1 MNRRTFLASSV
12 AGIGG
17 TSIAIHADEPVP
29 RSNLGLLLYSY
40 GIRARRDARKEFAL
54 PANFLS
60 FAYERGANAV
70 QLALGIC
77 DEKDCLAIRRL
88 AEKREM
94 AIEGIVAPP
103 KDTAIDRER
112 FDSELKTAQA
122 CGAIVMRMV
131 MLGGRRY
138 EVFQRAEDY
147 PAFAKQ
153 ATTTLKQS
161 EPIAARYKVQL
172 AVENHKDLRIDE
184 LIQLIKTIS
193 SEWVGICLDTGNN
206 LALLE
211 DPLATVTALAAHTR
225 TVHLKD
231 IAFEEAPEGFRMAEV
246 PLGQG
251 SLDLPLIVKTIR
263 QANPKVR
270 FQLEMITR
278 DPLLIPCLQD
288 KYWATLERVPGSDL
302 ARTLAMVRKLAVS
315 HPLPRLT
322 KMSPPEQIEL
332 EDRQVRES
340 FRNASKSKLIA
351 Y

>member
-1 MNRRTFLASSV
+1 MHRRTFLASSV
-12 AGIGG
+12 AGVVG
-17 TSIAIHADEPVP
+17 TSLAIHADEPVP

-40 GIRARRDARKEFAL
+40 GIRARSDARNEFAQ

-60 FAYERGANAV
+60 FAHERGANAV
-70 QLALGIC
+70 QLALGIR

-112 FDSELKTAQA
+112 FHSELKTAQA
-122 CGAIVMRMV
+122 CGAAVVRVV

-153 ATTTLKQS
+153 AATALKEA
-161 EPIAARYKVQL
+161 EPVAARHKVQL
-172 AVENHKDLRIDE
+172 AVENHKDFRIDE
-184 LIQLIKTIS
+184 LTQLIKAIS

-211 DPLATVTALAAHTR
+211 DPFATVTALAAHTR

-251 SLDLPLIVKTIR
+251 SLDLPGIVKAIR
-263 QANPKVR
+263 KANPKVR

-288 KYWATLERVPGSDL
+288 KYWATLERVPGRDL
-302 ARTLAMVRKLAVS
+302 ARTLAMVRKQAVPQ
-315 HPLPRLT
+315 PLPRLT
-322 KMSPPEQIEL
+322 KMSAPEQIEL

-340 FRNASKSKLIA
+340 FRNAAKSKLTA
-351 Y
+351 

>member
-1 MNRRTFLASSV
+1 MHRRTFLASSV
-12 AGIGG
+12 AGVVG
-17 TSIAIHADEPVP
+17 TSLAIHADEPVP

-40 GIRARRDARKEFAL
+40 GIRARSDSRNEFAQ

-60 FAYERGANAV
+60 FAHERGANAV
-70 QLALGIC
+70 QLALGIR

-103 KDTAIDRER
+103 KGTAIDRER

-122 CGAIVMRMV
+122 CGAAVMRMV

-147 PAFAKQ
+147 LAFAKRA
-153 ATTTLKQS
+153 ATALKEA
-161 EPIAARYKVQL
+161 EPIAARHKVQL

-184 LIQLIKTIS
+184 LTQLIKAIS

-211 DPLATVTALAAHTR
+211 DPFATVTALAAHTR

-251 SLDLPLIVKTIR
+251 SLDLPGIVKTIR

-288 KYWATLERVPGSDL
+288 KYWATLERVSGRDL
-302 ARTLAMVRKLAVS
+302 ARTLAMVRKQAVPQ
-315 HPLPRLT
+315 PLPRLT
-322 KMSPPEQIEL
+322 KMTAPEQIEL

-340 FRNASKSKLIA
+340 FRNAAKSKLTA
-351 Y
+351 

>member
-12 AGIGG
+12 ASVAG
-17 TSIAIHADEPVP
+17 TSLAAHADEPVP
-29 RSNLGLLLYSY
+29 TSNLGLLLYSY
-40 GIRARRDARKEFAL
+40 GIRARSDAKKEFAQ

-60 FAYERGANAV
+60 FAHERGANAV
-70 QLALGIC
+70 QLSLGIR

-103 KDTAIDRER
+103 KDTAIDRGR

-122 CGAIVMRMV
+122 CGAAVVRMV

-147 PAFAKQ
+147 PAFVKQ
-153 ATTTLKQS
+153 AAAALNKA
-161 EPIAARYKVQL
+161 EPIAARHKVIL
-172 AVENHKDLRIDE
+172 AVENHKDFRIDE
-184 LIQLIKTIS
+184 MVPFIKAIS
-193 SEWVGICLDTGNN
+193 SEWIGICLDTGNN

-211 DPLATVTALAAHTR
+211 DSLATVTSLAALTR

-251 SLDLPLIVKTIR
+251 SLDLPGIVKTIR

-288 KYWATLERVPGSDL
+288 KYWATLERVPGRDL
-302 ARTLAMVRKLAVS
+302 ARTLALVRRQAVQK
-315 HPLPRLT
+315 PLPRLT
-322 KMSPPEQIEL
+322 KMSAPEQIEL

-340 FRNASKSKLIA
+340 FRHAAKSKLIV
-351 Y
+351 

>member
-1 MNRRTFLASSV
+1 MNRRTFQASSV
-12 AGIGG
+12 AGIVS
-17 TSIAIHADEPVP
+17 TSLAIHADEPVP

-40 GIRARRDARKEFAL
+40 GIRAKSDAKKEFAQ

-60 FAYERGANAV
+60 FAHEQGANAV
-70 QLALGIC
+70 QLALGIR
-77 DEKDCLAIRRL
+77 DEKNCLAIRRL

-103 KDTAIDRER
+103 KDTASDRER
-112 FDSELKTAQA
+112 FDSELQTAQS
-122 CGAIVMRMV
+122 CGAAVVRVV

-153 ATTTLKQS
+153 AATALKEA
-161 EPIAARYKVQL
+161 EPIAARHKVQL

-184 LIQLIKTIS
+184 LTQLIKAIS

-211 DPLATVTALAAHTR
+211 DPFATVNALAVHTR

-251 SLDLPLIVKTIR
+251 SLDLPGIVKTIR

-288 KYWATLERVPGSDL
+288 KYWATLERVSGRDL
-302 ARTLAMVRKLAVS
+302 ARTLAMVRKQAVPQ
-315 HPLPRLT
+315 PLPRLT
-322 KMSPPEQIEL
+322 KMSAPEQIEL

-340 FRNASKSKLIA
+340 FHHAAKSKLIV
-351 Y
+351 